1 MNNDVNKY
9 MKFTMIY
16 YFCPEKMKIKS
27 LQKLVL
33 SLNDKKEY
41 TVYKIGL
48 KQLLYRGLILFGLT

>member
-1 MNNDVNKY
+1 MNLILSEMNNDVNKY

-48 KQLLYRGLILFGLT
+48 K